1 MSAQVKTIS
10 ASQFQQLYRD
20 ASDKLC
26 IVDLRTLSEVETEY
40 IEGCLHFPVQT
51 LNSAMLHSYL
61 EQEGLSTEQLIYL
74 LCAGGARAS
83 IAAEKLKEDI
93 KAELIIISG
102 GLNALIASGLI
113 PSKGPSNSLSLERQ
127 VRITAGSLVVI
138 GILAG
143 QFISPLFY
151 MLSGFVGGGL
161 VFAGVTDTCGMGM
174 LLARMP
180 WNAGVA
186 RS

>member
-1 MSAQVKTIS
+1 MSAKVKNIS
-10 ASQFQQLYRD
+10 ASQFQRLYRH

-26 IVDLRTLSEVETEY
+26 IVDLRTLSEVDTEY
-40 IEGCLHFPVQT
+40 IEGCVHFPVQT

-61 EQEGLSTEQLIYL
+61 EQEGLSAQQPIYL
-74 LCAGGARAS
+74 LCAGGPRATL
-83 IAAEKLKEDI
+83 AAEKLKENFE
-93 KAELIIISG
+93 AELVIISG
-102 GLNALIASGLI
+102 GLNALKASGLI
-113 PSKGPSNSLSLERQ
+113 PSKGPGNSLSLERQ
-127 VRITAGSLVVI
+127 VRIAAGSLVVI
-138 GILAG
+138 GVLAG
-143 QFISPLFY
+143 QFISPLFFA
-151 MLSGFVGGGL
+151 LSGFVGGGL